1 MATALQLALIT
12 AFRKEAEDMINVLFK
27 TIYEIQYGTLSA
39 TVGDNTV
46 SLATAYSSINSYEI
60 VFYEAMDVDVI
71 DIRDSLVIEHKAV
84 GGFTIVC
91 ERACSIRW
99 ATFLRTPNISY
110 FTN

>member
-1 MATALQLALIT
+1 MPTKAELIT
-12 AFRKEAEDMINVLFK
+12 LFRKEVEDFINILWK

-39 TVGDNTV
+39 SVGDNTV
-46 SLATAYSSINSYEI
+46 SLTTAYGSVDDYEI
-60 VFYEAMDVDVI
+60 VFYEAMDGDDI
-71 DIRDSLVIEHKAV
+71 DIRDSLVIENKAV

-99 ATFLRTPNISY
+99 ATLLRTPNISY